1 MTMIL
6 GSGLESLWSDGEC
19 HDEAEEERQRE
30 RERER
35 ERVYRKPYNI
45 GYTSSNGYLVV
56 EQEQQGGK
64 C

>member
-19 HDEAEEERQRE
+19 HDEAEERQRE

-35 ERVYRKPYNI
+35 EREFIENHI
-45 GYTSSNGYLVV
+45 ILDTLLAMDT
-56 EQEQQGGK
+56 
-64 C
+64 